1 LPALEGGRDLRI
13 GVLSDSH
20 GDSKALIKALNHM
33 AGADVVF
40 HLGDYVKDSE
50 HIKKLHS
57 GPLYVVS
64 GNCDFF
70 SDANI
75 PSQHRI
81 TIEGKTVFATH
92 GHKYR
97 VKDGIN
103 ALYYKGLEIGA
114 DIVLFGHT
122 HCPQIVRVD
131 EMVLLNP
138 GSVFRQGNTRQ
149 PTYGIIEITNGN
161 IKPVIVEF

>member
-1 LPALEGGRDLRI
+1 MRI

-20 GDSKALIKALNHM
+20 GDSRALAEALNHM
-33 AGADVVF
+33 AGADVIF
-40 HLGDYVKDSE
+40 HLGDYVKDSV
-50 HIKKLHS
+50 HIKRVHP

-64 GNCDFF
+64 GNCDYF
-70 SDANI
+70 SGANT
-75 PSQHRI
+75 PAEH
-81 TIEGKTVFATH
+81 TVNIEGKMVFAAH
-92 GHKYR
+92 GHRYR

-103 ALYYKGLEIGA
+103 PLYYRGLEIGA

-122 HCPQIVRVD
+122 HCSQIVRVD
-131 EMVLLNP
+131 HMVLLNP
-138 GSVFRQGNTRQ
+138 GSVSRPRNTKR